1 MALHDGHVDSPTPS
15 PTTAEWRA
23 LPEEAWSDIQETTSL
38 AWEAW
43 VSLFPGHTLWD
54 PVGAALTLTL
64 FVGLIIWLVKVRP
77 G

>member
-1 MALHDGHVDSPTPS
+1 MALHDGQVEGSHHLHK
-15 PTTAEWRA
+15 TAEWQN
-23 LPEEAWSDIQETTSL
+23 LPWKAWKDIQETTSL

-43 VSLFPGHTLWD
+43 VSVFPGHALWD

-64 FVGLIIWLVKVRP
+64 LVGLIIWLLKVRP